1 MTTELR
7 KLSLVSRLYR
17 LNAMVAKLDRT
28 VVKAQEERSKT
39 EALIAAIGEGVAIFD
54 VEKRFV
60 YQNPIHIDLVGRHVG
75 EACFNA
81 YHDDKH
87 ACGQCAVS
95 RTLSDGQIHKM
106 ERQVIV
112 SGRGVYLD
120 VTTSPVRDMTG
131 KIVSVIE
138 IARDVTDRKLA
149 EERAQHLAFHDPL
162 TGLANRALL
171 EDRLILSLAHALR
184 GNEEGALFFIDLDRF
199 KAINDSLGHHAG
211 DLLLK
216 GVAKRLQ
223 SLVRTTDTVC
233 RSGGDEFILLFPEI
247 GGPTDA
253 AHLAEKILV
262 SFTAPFIVEERE
274 IIISPSIGISLYP
287 GDGADFV
294 TLIRSAD
301 AAMYLAKRQGRN
313 NFQFFTPEL
322 TDAAQDRLLLG
333 NSLRQALAQNELLL
347 HYQPQFDAATGEIIG
362 VEALSLW
369 YYPPRGWISPAQFIP
384 IAEESGLIEE
394 LGAWVLRTACAQN
407 KQWQEHGYTPMRMAV
422 NVSGRQFRQRDFV
435 NVVDRILEETGL
447 DPCWLEVEVTEKIL
461 MENVREAILV
471 LTELKTRHI
480 SLAIDDFGSGY
491 SSLGYLRQFPA
502 DRLKIDRSFVA
513 NITSNAG
520 DAAIASAVISLAK
533 SLNFEVIA
541 EGVETVE
548 QMKLLQEKKCD
559 VMQGYHISRPV
570 PPEEIQALLE
580 RIRSNPGKGPEIVM
594 GN

>member
-1 MTTELR
+1 
-7 KLSLVSRLYR
+7 
-17 LNAMVAKLDRT
+17 
-28 VVKAQEERSKT
+28 
-39 EALIAAIGEGVAIFD
+39 
-54 VEKRFV
+54 
-60 YQNPIHIDLVGRHVG
+60 
-75 EACFNA
+75 
-81 YHDDKH
+81 
-87 ACGQCAVS
+87 
-95 RTLSDGQIHKM
+95 
-106 ERQVIV
+106 
-112 SGRGVYLD
+112 
-120 VTTSPVRDMTG
+120 
-131 KIVSVIE
+131 
-138 IARDVTDRKLA
+138 
-149 EERAQHLAFHDPL
+149 
-162 TGLANRALL
+162 
-171 EDRLILSLAHALR
+171 
-184 GNEEGALFFIDLDRF
+184 
-199 KAINDSLGHHAG
+199 
-211 DLLLK
+211 
-216 GVAKRLQ
+216 
-223 SLVRTTDTVC
+223 
-233 RSGGDEFILLFPEI
+233 
-247 GGPTDA
+247 
-253 AHLAEKILV
+253 
-262 SFTAPFIVEERE
+262 
-274 IIISPSIGISLYP
+274 
-287 GDGADFV
+287 
-294 TLIRSAD
+294 
-301 AAMYLAKRQGRN
+301 
-313 NFQFFTPEL
+313 
-322 TDAAQDRLLLG
+322 
-333 NSLRQALAQNELLL
+333 L

-422 NVSGRQFRQRDFV
+422 NVSGRQFRQRDFI